1 MVNWL
6 GLGLGAA
13 FVVAVF
19 FAGAY
24 YGPPAYELA
33 QIKSANKVRNAELA
47 RLKRKDKA
55 VEAAENAQF
64 AAADKELS
72 TKNIGQCVVTIDQ
85 EHAFALHAV
94 QLMGE

>member
-1 MVNWL
+1 MFNWI

-13 FVVAVF
+13 LIVAVF
-19 FAGAY
+19 FAGDY
-24 YGPPAYELA
+24 WGPHAIRLA
-33 QIKSANKVRNAELA
+33 QIEAASKVRNAELA

-55 VEAAENAQF
+55 VEVAENAQF

-72 TKNIGQCVVTIDQ
+72 AQELGQCVVTLDQ

-94 QLMGE
+94 QLGN